1 LKCWRISVGY
11 SIKLLTGAY
20 GGQLLHEPNKMPNR
34 LMKSYNWEQ
43 KNWLNFTYSIDNLE
57 DVFFL
62 FAEETGKVTGM
73 LGCRAHQLQA
83 E

>member
-1 LKCWRISVGY
+1 
-11 SIKLLTGAY
+11 
-20 GGQLLHEPNKMPNR
+20 
-34 LMKSYNWEQ
+34 MKSYNWEQ